1 MNIPHPLHLDQLT
14 PRLGEACAPSFERM
28 VLNCKRT
35 FRVPHA
41 AIGLREGRYIQL
53 YFPDSNRQ
61 RLLLDDAVCALPL
74 VIPGDQ
80 VTIDDLDLLPED
92 FQPLW
97 SMALGVRSYAGVP
110 IFVRRQLLGS
120 LSIADYQPRH
130 FGQAEVVQLR
140 NMAISLGA
148 LLDLHL

>member
-1 MNIPHPLHLDQLT
+1 MNFPHPLHLDQVA
-14 PRLGEACAPSFERM
+14 PRLGKVWASSFQC
-28 VLNCKRT
+28 VALNCKRI
-35 FRVPHA
+35 FNVPHA
-41 AIGLREGRYIQL
+41 VVGLREGRYIHL
-53 YFPDSNRQ
+53 YFPDSNQQ

-74 VIPGDQ
+74 IIPGNQ
-80 VTIDDLDLLPED
+80 VTIDDLNLLPED

-120 LSIADYQPRH
+120 LSIADYQPRN
-130 FGQAEVVQLR
+130 FNRAEVTQLR
-140 NMAISLGA
+140 NLAISVGT